1 MATEKKTEETE
12 VKVEEKTADTKEIAL
27 AEELKRLKE
36 ERDALLKANQ
46 NLKAEVDEYNAN
58 DLDLEGEHD
67 DAYWNERINYVVP
80 FYGDDETVMVRV
92 NDENVMVVRGEE
104 VNIKRKFAAVLEQQ
118 KIQRMYSNKYN
129 KSLSDKFEND
139 TKKLGL

>member
-27 AEELKRLKE
+27 AEELKRIKE

>member
-1 MATEKKTEETE
+1 MATKKKTEETE

-27 AEELKRLKE
+27 AEELKRIKE